1 MENELM
7 ENELMENTTEN
18 EEVENKENDA
28 KTNDEAEN
36 VEELNTAEEK
46 KQPQEDYKEKYYYL
60 AAEIQNMQ
68 RRFEKEKDNL
78 LKYGSEKI
86 LRDILDVVDNLERT
100 LGFIKNDED
109 AKVKNIVVG
118 IEMIEKMF
126 MDILSKHGLKRINAL
141 GEEFDPNFHE
151 ALSQEPAEGKKN
163 MEVIQVHQN
172 GYTLNDRVI
181 RAAKVVV
188 AKND

>member
-1 MENELM
+1 
-7 ENELMENTTEN
+7 
-18 EEVENKENDA
+18 
-28 KTNDEAEN
+28 
-36 VEELNTAEEK
+36 
-46 KQPQEDYKEKYYYL
+46 
-60 AAEIQNMQ
+60 
-68 RRFEKEKDNL
+68 
-78 LKYGSEKI
+78 
-86 LRDILDVVDNLERT
+86 
-100 LGFIKNDED
+100 
-109 AKVKNIVVG
+109 
-118 IEMIEKMF
+118 MIEKMF